1 MTEMPN
7 NLRHMVIE
15 KTHGPIIEKIS
26 FFKQK
31 NDINKNFTTQIIYEL
46 KNMNLQNGELLYQ
59 QNDMPEQMYFLF
71 QGRFKL
77 LVDLNAFIKDEKIFV
92 ELQKREQLR
101 KKMQKDKEGAD
112 EEEGLDV
119 NPNFAAVIQYVE
131 GSYFGDADYFAFA
144 TNLDKRGRDTSAQA
158 QGECSVFIMNK
169 AEVLKIKQNF
179 INEYREMA
187 ALGIKRHKIH
197 QIRIAKFVNRYQEWA
212 KMIQHEEMSSSNE
225 MDSSSFSK
233 DDPEIS
239 DNQESNDKD
248 SFCEFDSEK
257 ELNTIANLND
267 DQIDFYYNYAR
278 KKLEISNFVPENDV
292 NSANK
297 NAGRGDK
304 KDYSEVVD
312 YKQSLKALSKIKQKA
327 LSEKV
332 NFKNQFTETIKN
344 FEVNVNFLSTQ
355 QREIK

>member
-1 MTEMPN
+1 
-7 NLRHMVIE
+7 MVIE

-144 TNLDKRGRDTSAQA
+144 TNLDKRGRDTSA
-158 QGECSVFIMNK
+158 
-169 AEVLKIKQNF
+169 
-179 INEYREMA
+179 
-187 ALGIKRHKIH
+187 
-197 QIRIAKFVNRYQEWA
+197 
-212 KMIQHEEMSSSNE
+212 
-225 MDSSSFSK
+225 
-233 DDPEIS
+233 
-239 DNQESNDKD
+239 
-248 SFCEFDSEK
+248 
-257 ELNTIANLND
+257 
-267 DQIDFYYNYAR
+267 
-278 KKLEISNFVPENDV
+278 
-292 NSANK
+292 
-297 NAGRGDK
+297 
-304 KDYSEVVD
+304 
-312 YKQSLKALSKIKQKA
+312 
-327 LSEKV
+327 
-332 NFKNQFTETIKN
+332 
-344 FEVNVNFLSTQ
+344 
-355 QREIK
+355 